1 MLRTLNREFF
11 YFCYTDQMNT
21 FYIVRHGETE
31 NNRAGRLS
39 GWIDTA
45 LTEDGLKPTEKVIA
59 KMSNLHI
66 DKIYSSD
73 MGRAF
78 ITAYIVA
85 RGLNFTK
92 EIKRLPGLREVNYGD
107 AANMLS
113 AKAYELYAKIDR
125 DTHYTPPNGESL
137 DHMQRRVFQTVN
149 ELNDMHTDSAIV
161 LVCHSGVMAALRAS
175 HIGQD
180 FGEHNI
186 SEAYPH
192 DYVGKFTF
200 ADGAVTSFEE
210 FRG

>member
-1 MLRTLNREFF
+1 
-11 YFCYTDQMNT
+11 MNT

-31 NNRAGRLS
+31 NNRAKRLS

-45 LTEDGLKPTEKVIA
+45 LTEDGLKPTEKVIS
-59 KMSNLHI
+59 KLSNLHI
-66 DKIYSSD
+66 DEIYSSD

-78 ITAYIVA
+78 ITAYAVA
-85 RGLNFTK
+85 RGLDFSK
-92 EIKRLPGLREVNYGD
+92 EIKRVPGLREVNYGD

-113 AKAYELYAKIDR
+113 AKAYQLYPKLDR

-137 DHMQRRVFQTVN
+137 DHMQKRVFQTVDK
-149 ELNDMHTDSAIV
+149 LNRQYSDLVIV

-200 ADGAVTSFEE
+200 ANEAVVSFEE
-210 FRG
+210 FKG